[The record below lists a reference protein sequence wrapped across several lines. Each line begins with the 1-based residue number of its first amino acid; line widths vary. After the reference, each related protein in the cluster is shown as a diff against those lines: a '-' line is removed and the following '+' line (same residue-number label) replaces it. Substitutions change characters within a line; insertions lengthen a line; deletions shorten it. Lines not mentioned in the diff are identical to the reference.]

1 MRTCTTC
8 GVEVE
13 EGIER
18 CPLCGTRLTE
28 GPSGPPAA
36 EDKERLSPL
45 EPAVPESSVRRW
57 LWEVISLLAV
67 TAAGIL
73 FAIDL
78 ANGFDVTWSRYPL
91 SAIAFL
97 WVCATSAIALAKRPL
112 ALCAA
117 LAAAVLA
124 FLLVLEL
131 FTTGRPWF
139 LQLAVPL
146 VALAIVVSVGAWAVV
161 SRLRLAPLPAIAV
174 VVLGCGLAAVGVEYL
189 LNRYLPLDRVV
200 SWSLVSLA
208 CSISLF
214 FALLLVNKRLKERH
228 SDIRRM
234 FHL

>member
-1 MRTCTTC
+1 MRTCTAC

-28 GPSGPPAA
+28 GPPGPPA
-36 EDKERLSPL
+36 EEKERLSQP

-78 ANGFDVTWSRYPL
+78 GNGFDVTWSLYPL

-97 WVCATSAIALAKRPL
+97 WICATSAIALAKRPL

-131 FTTGRPWF
+131 LTDGRPWF

-146 VALAIVVSVGAWAVV
+146 VALAIVVGAGAWAVV
-161 SRLRLAPLPAIAV
+161 GRLRLPPLSAIAV
-174 VVLGCGLAAVGVEYL
+174 VVLGCGLAGVGVEYI

>member
-1 MRTCTTC
+1 MRTCSGC

-13 EGIER
+13 ETADR
-18 CPLCGTRLTE
+18 CPLCGARLQE
-28 GPSGPPAA
+28 GPPGLPA
-36 EDKERLSPL
+36 EDKERL

-67 TAAGIL
+67 TAGGIL

-91 SAIAFL
+91 SAIALL

-117 LAAAVLA
+117 LTSAVLA

-131 FTTGRPWF
+131 FTKGRAWF
-139 LQLAVPL
+139 LPLALPL
-146 VALAIVVSVGAWAVV
+146 VALLIVVSTGLWVVV
-161 SRLRLAPLPAIAV
+161 SRLRLSLLPAIAV

-214 FALLLVNKRLKERH
+214 LALLLINKRLGERH
-228 SDIRRM
+228 SDIRRL